1 MDLRA
6 ETPAYS
12 KGRRN
17 RLLCCPTAS
26 PACRPTNFPNLL
38 WIGLND
44 GGLLTAAPICT
55 AVWERAY
62 LSLSVGSCVN
72 TLDAE
77 K

>member
-1 MDLRA
+1 MDLCA

-17 RLLCCPTAS
+17 RLLYCPTAS
-26 PACRPTNFPNLL
+26 QACRPTNFPNLL
-38 WIGLND
+38 WIGLSD

-55 AVWERAY
+55 AVWDRAC
-62 LSLSVGSCVN
+62 LSVSVGSRVN